1 MRNLIII
8 ILLSTS
14 IGCVAQ
20 IDTTNT
26 VSNTLSTKM
35 TGNILTKDTLSGT
48 AAVGTQTKVTSPAD
62 TMSSS
67 QKAIA
72 FIDRL
77 PQEKLFRSTYIG
89 VPLIIGGLIEKH
101 QDTKFR
107 KLRNDFM
114 PEFHRT
120 LDNYTQFAPAAV
132 MVGMKAA
139 GVRSRSSWG
148 RMLLSDAFSVALM
161 TDIVQGLKNA
171 TNVTRPDGSDN
182 HSFPS
187 GHTATAFMTATMLN
201 KEYGYKSPW
210 VGIGAYSVATATGL
224 MRMAN
229 NKHWLSDVMV
239 GKSSLSQNWSSRF
252 LPLLNNFYNLLIQ
265 LIPCNDCSES
275 KKNIYLQR
283 HI

>member
-20 IDTTNT
+20 IDTAYAI
-26 VSNTLSTKM
+26 SDTLSAKM

-77 PQEKLFRSTYIG
+77 PQGKLFRSTYIG

-132 MVGMKAA
+132 MIGMKAA

-148 RMLLSDAFSVALM
+148 ADA
-161 TDIVQGLKNA
+161 
-171 TNVTRPDGSDN
+171 
-182 HSFPS
+182 
-187 GHTATAFMTATMLN
+187 
-201 KEYGYKSPW
+201 
-210 VGIGAYSVATATGL
+210 
-224 MRMAN
+224 
-229 NKHWLSDVMV
+229 
-239 GKSSLSQNWSSRF
+239 SQRRF
-252 LPLLNNFYNLLIQ
+252 LGGIDDRRSARIEERDERDTP
-265 LIPCNDCSES
+265 
-275 KKNIYLQR
+275 
-283 HI
+283 